1 MFYSGDTI
9 SIPDD
14 RLSATEHAGKQSS
27 VRKKLGII
35 GHGLKRFVAE
45 MFHSNDNE
53 LEQIARDPRMLD
65 DIGLTRA
72 DLEPM
77 LRRRSPVVL
86 PERYHGRF

>member
-14 RLSATEHAGKQSS
+14 RLTATENTGKHSP
-27 VRKKLGII
+27 VKAKLASI
-35 GHGLKRFVAE
+35 GRGLKRSVAGIFRNE
-45 MFHSNDNE
+45 GDE

-72 DLEPM
+72 DVEPM

-86 PERYHGRF
+86 QERYHGRF